1 MGMATAP
8 QPSDGVE
15 SPRLRRQIAPPTPIM
30 SARSALVLFAHG
42 SRDPEWVRPFE
53 QLRDT
58 AQQQAPNVV
67 VALAYFE
74 SAAPD
79 LNHCV
84 RTLAADG
91 VTAIQVLPLFLA
103 MGRHLRTDI
112 PALAERIK
120 LDYPGLNIEFLP
132 ALGEAPE
139 FVAALGAIAL
149 RVAR

>member
-1 MGMATAP
+1 
-8 QPSDGVE
+8 
-15 SPRLRRQIAPPTPIM
+15 
-30 SARSALVLFAHG
+30 
-42 SRDPEWVRPFE
+42 VRPFE

-58 AQQQAPNVV
+58 LGQQSPHLT
-67 VALAYFE
+67 VALAYLE

-79 LNHCV
+79 LNLCV

-91 VTAIQVLPLFLA
+91 LTAIQVLPLFLA
-103 MGRHLRTDI
+103 MGKHLRSDI
-112 PALAERIK
+112 PTLAERIK
-120 LDYPGLNIEFLP
+120 LDFPALTIEFLP

>member
-1 MGMATAP
+1 
-8 QPSDGVE
+8 
-15 SPRLRRQIAPPTPIM
+15 M
-30 SARSALVLFAHG
+30 SARSALVLLAHG

-53 QLRDT
+53 QLRDMVR
-58 AQQQAPNVV
+58 QQTPHIT
-67 VALAYFE
+67 VALAYLE
-74 SAAPD
+74 AATPD
-79 LNHCV
+79 LNLCV

-103 MGRHLRTDI
+103 MGKHLRSDI

-120 LDYPGLNIEFLP
+120 LDYPELNIEFLP

-149 RVAR
+149 RVAP